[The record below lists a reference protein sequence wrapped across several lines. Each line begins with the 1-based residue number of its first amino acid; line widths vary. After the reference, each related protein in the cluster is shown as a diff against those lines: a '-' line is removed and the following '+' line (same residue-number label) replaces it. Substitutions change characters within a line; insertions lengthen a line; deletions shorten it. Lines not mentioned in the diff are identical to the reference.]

1 MGAAIDIVIEK
12 SPVLSSPEHV
22 FSYSGFSIDLFLHTV
37 LAVISRNADSGRS
50 RCDPAPHRVSGEK
63 RPFRVEFDPKSMCL
77 ERLLSLC
84 LQARQL
90 SCERDDRSLFTG
102 LDLDIRS
109 GEIVRIE
116 GPNGSGKTSLLKI
129 LSGQL
134 SDYQGELFWNGAP
147 MKRVREHF
155 LANLLYLGHAPGIKA
170 GLSPLENLAWY
181 QALSGEQN
189 AGGHSEDQRLDAL
202 EQVGLAGFEDVPAG
216 QLSAGQ
222 QRRVALA
229 RLTLSPRALWILD
242 EPFTAID
249 RHGVAAL
256 ERQLTMHAQAGGC
269 VVVTTHHALTASPL
283 LRRIALG

>member
-1 MGAAIDIVIEK
+1 M
-12 SPVLSSPEHV
+12 
-22 FSYSGFSIDLFLHTV
+22 
-37 LAVISRNADSGRS
+37 
-50 RCDPAPHRVSGEK
+50 
-63 RPFRVEFDPKSMCL
+63 
-77 ERLLSLC
+77 SLC

-90 SCERDDRSLFTG
+90 ACERDDRWLFQG

-134 SDYQGELFWNGAP
+134 SDYQGELFWNGAA
-147 MKRVREHF
+147 MKEAREHF
-155 LANLLYLGHAPGIKA
+155 LANLLYLGHAPGIKS

-181 QALSGEQN
+181 QALSGERN
-189 AGGHSEDQRLDAL
+189 SDNSGADGHEEQRLDAL
-202 EQVGLAGFEDVPAG
+202 ERVGLAGFEDVPAG

-229 RLTLSPRALWILD
+229 RLTLTPRALWVLD

-249 RHGVAAL
+249 RHGVADL
-256 ERQLTMHAQAGGC
+256 ERQLVAHAQAGGS
-269 VVVTTHHALTASPL
+269 VLVTTHHELTASPL
-283 LRRIALG
+283 LRRISLG

>member
-1 MGAAIDIVIEK
+1 M
-12 SPVLSSPEHV
+12 
-22 FSYSGFSIDLFLHTV
+22 
-37 LAVISRNADSGRS
+37 
-50 RCDPAPHRVSGEK
+50 
-63 RPFRVEFDPKSMCL
+63 
-77 ERLLSLC
+77 SLC

-90 SCERDDRSLFTG
+90 SCERDDRSLFEG

-134 SDYQGELFWNGAP
+134 SDYQGELFWNGAA
-147 MKRVREHF
+147 MKDAREHF

-181 QALSGEQN
+181 QALSGDISRE
-189 AGGHSEDQRLDAL
+189 EQRLDAL
-202 EQVGLAGFEDVPAG
+202 DNVGLTGFEDVPAG

-229 RLTLSPRALWILD
+229 RLTLTPRALWVLD

-249 RHGVAAL
+249 REGVAAL
-256 ERQLTMHAQAGGC
+256 ERQLIAHAQAGGC
-269 VVVTTHHALTASPL
+269 VLVTTHHELTASPL
-283 LRRIALG
+283 LRRIALA

>member
-1 MGAAIDIVIEK
+1 M
-12 SPVLSSPEHV
+12 
-22 FSYSGFSIDLFLHTV
+22 
-37 LAVISRNADSGRS
+37 
-50 RCDPAPHRVSGEK
+50 
-63 RPFRVEFDPKSMCL
+63 
-77 ERLLSLC
+77 SLC

-90 SCERDDRSLFTG
+90 ACERDDRWLFQG

-134 SDYQGELFWNGAP
+134 SDYQGELFWNGAA
-147 MKRVREHF
+147 MKEVREHF

-181 QALSGEQN
+181 QALSG
-189 AGGHSEDQRLDAL
+189 ASSHDDGSEEQRLDAL
-202 EQVGLAGFEDVPAG
+202 EKVGLAGFEDVPAG

-229 RLTLSPRALWILD
+229 RLKLTPRALWVLD

-249 RHGVAAL
+249 RHGVAVL
-256 ERQLTMHAQAGGC
+256 EKQLIDHAQAGGC
-269 VVVTTHHALTASPL
+269 VLVTTHHALTASPL
-283 LRRIALG
+283 LRHIALG